1 MISHLAA
8 LLIASTA
15 INTPVS
21 TDPWIDIGTGSKG
34 TSIAINR
41 TSFDVIPDKD
51 GQTFRTVTF
60 RMQKNGVVTFA
71 RFVVFDRVCAAGEGP
86 VYVLAFDTDNVEKH
100 GYVKHGGN
108 VITTIADI
116 VCAVRADRVLQ
127 ADPKGT
133 KL

>member
-1 MISHLAA
+1 MFSIITA
-8 LLIASTA
+8 LLVAS
-15 INTPVS
+15 TPVS
-21 TDPWIDIGTGSKG
+21 TDPWIDLGTGSMG
-34 TSIAINR
+34 TSVALNR
-41 TSFDVIPDKD
+41 SSFRVIPDKD

-60 RMQKNGVVTFA
+60 RMQKNGTATFA
-71 RFVVFDRVCAAGEGP
+71 RFVIFDRVCAAGEGP
-86 VYVLAFDTDNVEKH
+86 VYVLALDTDNVEKH
-100 GYVKHGGN
+100 GYVKQGGN